1 MGEGGIFSGKF
12 LLRLGWIEMEPH
24 DLMVLWYPKFAF
36 REALCP
42 IDLEENGVLIDDE
55 LNEILVQPLLAGVL
69 GSSEIFIGF
78 P

>member
-1 MGEGGIFSGKF
+1 
-12 LLRLGWIEMEPH
+12 MEPH

-55 LNEILVQPLLAGVL
+55 LNEILVQPLPAGVL
-69 GSSEIFIGF
+69 GSSGIFI
-78 P
+78 

>member
-1 MGEGGIFSGKF
+1 MESFYYDLTG
-12 LLRLGWIEMEPH
+12 LDAMEPH

-55 LNEILVQPLLAGVL
+55 LNEILVQPLPAGVL
-69 GSSEIFIGF
+69 GSSGIFIGF